1 MAADAN
7 RGRDLAAPKPQGS
20 LIVTDWLVSSFIL
33 FVAPGSPHI

>member
-20 LIVTDWLVSSFIL
+20 PIVTDWLVSSLIPL
-33 FVAPGSPHI
+33 VAPGSPLI